1 MDDLIKLSVYG
12 ITYSQVKDGV
22 YALLLAEENGRRR
35 IPVIVGV
42 AEAQSIAAY
51 LERVQPSRP
60 LTHDLFVSFSHAFG
74 VQLDKVLIYKFE
86 NGVFYSELS
95 FSNDEMQV
103 KIDSRTSDAIAIAVR
118 TNSPIYATQ
127 QVVEETGLIL
137 GDDKE
142 HIVAYEPKPREVSL
156 DRYTIATLEKMMG
169 RAAEEEKYERA
180 AEIKAVIEKK
190 RASQNLSDKE

>member
-1 MDDLIKLSVYG
+1 
-12 ITYSQVKDGV
+12 
-22 YALLLAEENGRRR
+22 
-35 IPVIVGV
+35 
-42 AEAQSIAAY
+42 
-51 LERVQPSRP
+51 
-60 LTHDLFVSFSHAFG
+60 
-74 VQLDKVLIYKFE
+74 
-86 NGVFYSELS
+86 
-95 FSNDEMQV
+95 MQV

-142 HIVAYEPKPREVSL
+142 HIVADEPKHREVSL